1 MSAAKIINTLWP
13 DVVKYLTDEQLEQ
26 LSYSDLH
33 GTLGNTA
40 EVMMGIGCL
49 VAEDGAHKIPSGNF
63 QDSESV
69 AKLLWF
75 FSDLVETAAVVSRV
89 SGDAKTMLSTRL
101 AERSTKQRKE
111 TKA

>member
-13 DVVKYLTDEQLEQ
+13 DIAKHLTDEQLEQ

-33 GTLGNTA
+33 GTLGNAA

-49 VAEDGAHKIPSGNF
+49 VAEDGIHEVPAGNF

-75 FSDLVETAAVVSRV
+75 FSDLIETAAGVARV
-89 SGDAKTMLSTRL
+89 SSDAKAMLSTRQ

>member
-13 DVVKYLTDEQLEQ
+13 DVAKHLTDEQLEQ

-33 GTLGNTA
+33 GTLGNVA

-49 VAEDGAHKIPSGNF
+49 IAEDGIHEVSAGNF

-69 AKLLWF
+69 AKLLWS
-75 FSDLVETAAVVSRV
+75 FSDLIATAAEVSRV
-89 SGDAKTMLSTRL
+89 SSDAKNILYLRQ